1 MTTIE
6 RPEHRDTRPD
16 SGTPRRSRM
25 AIPVIGRLANAL
37 ILGLVA
43 PSARSARAM
52 VRISSAVFTSW
63 SGSTRMADAQDVDKR
78 IGRLIHQSIVSN
90 Q

>member
-6 RPEHRDTRPD
+6 RPEPRDTRPD

-37 ILGLVA
+37 ILGLGGQCGIVCESPHINTRHRQRRRIA
-43 PSARSARAM
+43 ADLSA
-52 VRISSAVFTSW
+52 
-63 SGSTRMADAQDVDKR
+63 TRRWGACTVHLDRKSV
-78 IGRLIHQSIVSN
+78 V
-90 Q
+90 